1 MLAVTGFQLGAHA
14 LDVGDDA
21 PGAATPSAR
30 GPAEAFLRLA
40 QAARLL
46 SAHTLMAQGRME
58 EGHAATR
65 QVLAEY
71 RRLLG
76 DQHPLVGRSWRLL
89 AHGDCVL
96 GRFAP
101 CLAAVERAEAIVR
114 EIHEELDLPI
124 DNLRLLGT
132 LESLFVY
139 NDKPGHEIVMVYDGQ
154 FTDPSR
160 YEQPHLDGQESN
172 GAPFRAT
179 WQGSASF
186 TDDSPLV
193 PQGLQSLLNDA
204 GLLD

>member
-1 MLAVTGFQLGAHA
+1 MPPPRIRALALCVFHHQGRILVNRFDDPVTGRCMYRPLG
-14 LDVGDDA
+14 G
-21 PGAATPSAR
+21 GIEFGETS
-30 GPAEAFLRLA
+30 
-40 QAARLL
+40 
-46 SAHTLMAQGRME
+46 
-58 EGHAATR
+58 
-65 QVLAEY
+65 
-71 RRLLG
+71 
-76 DQHPLVGRSWRLL
+76 
-89 AHGDCVL
+89 
-96 GRFAP
+96 
-101 CLAAVERAEAIVR
+101 AEAIVR

-139 NDKPGHEIVMVYDGQ
+139 NDKPGHEIVLVYDGQ